1 MEDGRDI
8 EFSIGRRSI
17 SSMRRRRIGE
27 KLRFGRGSDT
37 EPCHSAS
44 FDGAHRAANA
54 DAMHTR
60 PAAVAGSFYD
70 ADPTALRAS
79 VAQHLR
85 AAGAARGPA
94 PKALIVP
101 HAGYVYSGP
110 VAAHAYAE
118 LVPLRGHVRRVVL
131 LGPAHRVALRGLA
144 LPEAEAFETPLGVIP
159 VDTRAFA
166 LLADLPQ
173 IVRSDVPHALEHSL
187 EVQLPFLQAVLGEF
201 TLVPLVVGEAS
212 AEEVAEVLERLWSG
226 DETLLVISS
235 DLSHYLDYETA
246 RRLDAETCRAIEQL
260 RPDALERD
268 SACGRVP
275 VRGLL
280 VAARRFGLAPRTL
293 DLRSSGDTAGDRRS
307 VVGYGAWA
315 FAPVAVAREEER
327 GASDEDDVQLLAIA
341 RASIAHGLTHGRALP
356 VDLAALPAPLRANGA
371 AFVTLRMPDGALRGC
386 IGSLEARRPLAL
398 DVAENAFR
406 AAHHDPR
413 FAPVRDAEL
422 ASLELHLSILSAPEP
437 MRVTSEADLLAQLRP
452 GIDGLILE
460 DGPQRATFLPDV
472 WSELP
477 SPVEFVRHLKRK
489 AGMRDSHWS
498 PSLRAQR
505 YTTRGIG

>member
-1 MEDGRDI
+1 
-8 EFSIGRRSI
+8 
-17 SSMRRRRIGE
+17 MRI
-27 KLRFGRGSDT
+27 
-37 EPCHSAS
+37 
-44 FDGAHRAANA
+44 
-54 DAMHTR
+54 R
-60 PAAVAGSFYD
+60 PAAVAGTFYD
-70 ADPTALRAS
+70 ADPTVLRAS

-110 VAAHAYAE
+110 VAAHAFAE
-118 LVPLRGHVRRVVL
+118 LVPLRGRVRRVVL

-166 LLADLPQ
+166 PLADLPQ
-173 IVRSDVPHALEHSL
+173 IVRSDAAHALEHSL

-212 AEEVAEVLERLWSG
+212 SEEVAEVLERLWSG

-246 RRLDAETCRAIEQL
+246 RRLDAETCRAIEEL
-260 RPDALERD
+260 RPYALERD
-268 SACGRVP
+268 SACGHVP

-315 FAPVAVAREEER
+315 FAPAAAAREKAH
-327 GASDEDDVQLLAIA
+327 GAAEQAPNAGDAQLLAIA

-356 VDLAALPAPLRANGA
+356 IDLTALPATLRANGA
-371 AFVTLRMPDGALRGC
+371 AFVTLRTPDGALRGC
-386 IGSLEARRPLAL
+386 IGSLEARRRLAL
-398 DVAENAFR
+398 DVAENAFC
-406 AAHHDPR
+406 AAFQDPR
-413 FAPVRDAEL
+413 FTPVRDTEL
-422 ASLELHLSILSAPEP
+422 AGLGLHLSILSSPQP

-460 DGPQRATFLPDV
+460 DGPHRATFLPDV

-477 SPVEFVRHLKRK
+477 RPGEFVRHLKRK
-489 AGMRDSHWS
+489 AGMRDGHWS

>member
-1 MEDGRDI
+1 
-8 EFSIGRRSI
+8 
-17 SSMRRRRIGE
+17 
-27 KLRFGRGSDT
+27 
-37 EPCHSAS
+37 
-44 FDGAHRAANA
+44 
-54 DAMHTR
+54 
-60 PAAVAGSFYD
+60 
-70 ADPTALRAS
+70 
-79 VAQHLR
+79 
-85 AAGAARGPA
+85 
-94 PKALIVP
+94 LIVP

-110 VAAHAYAE
+110 VAAHAFAE
-118 LVPLRGHVRRVVL
+118 LVPLRGRVRRVVL

-144 LPEAEAFETPLGVIP
+144 LPQAEAFETPLGVIP

-173 IVRSDVPHALEHSL
+173 IVRSDAAHALEHSL

-212 AEEVAEVLERLWSG
+212 SEEVAEVLERLWSG

-315 FAPVAVAREEER
+315 FAPAAAARE
-327 GASDEDDVQLLAIA
+327 GARRVPRRLLLAIA
-341 RASIAHGLTHGRALP
+341 RASIAHGLTHGRVARRP
-356 VDLAALPAPLRANGA
+356 HRFACHAARRRA
-371 AFVTLRMPDGALRGC
+371 AFVTLRMPDGGLRGC

-398 DVAENAFR
+398 GIAGP
-406 AAHHDPR
+406 PR
-413 FAPVRDAEL
+413 RLPG
-422 ASLELHLSILSAPEP
+422 SA
-437 MRVTSEADLLAQLRP
+437 
-452 GIDGLILE
+452 
-460 DGPQRATFLPDV
+460 FLPC
-472 WSELP
+472 
-477 SPVEFVRHLKRK
+477 
-489 AGMRDSHWS
+489 
-498 PSLRAQR
+498 
-505 YTTRGIG
+505 